1 MSDKIHDQTDKRRR
15 LNFKSP
21 DPVKPVGRVVLR
33 HGGGYD
39 PRKSREENF
48 DPTLEPSKYFAGPP
62 PNGKTANQ
70 RIAELAK
77 PNRAKAKTP
86 ATQHRCG
93 HPLEEGRKP
102 KKRCTACVA
111 ATHDEE
117 AKAHADATA
126 RGRLPHGSRFD
137 VQWDAEKEQWIGTL
151 VIPGEL
157 PQGMPCGTVIAATAR
172 GVFPLL
178 AKLDKLYRKGATK

>member
-1 MSDKIHDQTDKRRR
+1 MSDKVHDQADKQPRR
-15 LNFKSP
+15 LNFKTL
-21 DPVKPVGRVVLR
+21 DPALR
-33 HGGGYD
+33 RD
-39 PRKSREENF
+39 DAP
-48 DPTLEPSKYFAGPP
+48 PSKYFAGPP

-77 PNRAKAKTP
+77 PSHAKAKHAP

-111 ATHDEE
+111 STQAEE
-117 AKAHADATA
+117 AKAHAAAST
-126 RGRLPHGSRFD
+126 RGRLPDGSRFD
-137 VQWDAEKEQWIGTL
+137 VQWDAVKEHWTGTL
-151 VIPGEL
+151 VVPGDL
-157 PQGMPCGTVIAATAR
+157 TPCGTIFSARAR

-178 AKLDKLYRKGATK
+178 AKLDKLYRKGAVAR